1 MTFKTIVLTHLL
13 LLWVGSVSK
22 ASDAAER
29 SARDSDVLDI
39 PMDALTATDA
49 LAQHM
54 FRLYE
59 RYIVQLNGLKDENT
73 VRSFKAKPE
82 NVEQRVLYRLNLT
95 SLQGSEVILTSTF
108 HFLFDKRPRQ
118 RSWFCQRFK
127 NPSCRNKNYN
137 HLPPFHLL
145 FRSPSSG
152 SAAGSFLGNITVVP
166 HRRGAWL
173 TKDVS
178 VIVKEARD
186 KNHLL
191 ITVELDYGDK
201 YQRYQDQLS
210 PSILPYLLVYANDL
224 AISEPNSVAMSLQR
238 YDPFLTDHQPTQS
251 PHASPDLRVKRDLDI
266 DFPDP
271 IENNELPE
279 VEHNSFKQH
288 DMWESAYFA
297 LKPKAFKK
305 ERRRKGQEH
314 SDGFSKSQVLKFD
327 EKTMKKARRRQWKEP
342 QGCSRRYMKVD
353 FSDIGWNEWVLSP
366 KSFDAFYCAGTCE
379 FPIPKVVRPSN
390 HAAIQSIVKAVGI
403 IPGIPEPCCVP
414 EKMKSLAVLFLDE
427 SKNIVLKIYPNMSVE
442 TCACR

>member
-1 MTFKTIVLTHLL
+1 MHLL
-13 LLWVGSVSK
+13 LFWIGSVTK
-22 ASDAAER
+22 ASDAEER

-54 FRLYE
+54 FKLYE
-59 RYIVQLNGLKDENT
+59 KYNVESNRPKDGNT
-73 VRSFKAKPE
+73 VRSFKANPE
-82 NVEQRVLYRLNLT
+82 NVEQRVLYWLNLT

-108 HFLFDKRPRQ
+108 HFFFDKRPRQ

-137 HLPPFHLL
+137 HLPSFHFL
-145 FRSPSSG
+145 FHSHSSG
-152 SAAGSFLGNITVVP
+152 SAAGSLLGNITVVP

-178 VIVKEARD
+178 VIIKEARD

-210 PSILPYLLVYANDL
+210 PSSIPYLLVYANDL
-224 AISEPNSVAMSLQR
+224 AISEPNSVALSLQR

-251 PHASPDLRVKRDLDI
+251 PDASPDLRVKRELDI
-266 DFPDP
+266 DFTDP

-279 VEHNSFKQH
+279 VEYNSFKQH

-297 LKPKAFKK
+297 LKPKTFKK
-305 ERRRKGQEH
+305 DRQRKGQEH
-314 SDGFSKSQVLKFD
+314 SDGFGKSQVLEFD
-327 EKTMKKARRRQWKEP
+327 QKTMKKARRRQWKEP
-342 QGCSRRYMKVD
+342 RGCSRRYLKVD
-353 FSDIGWNEWVLSP
+353 FADIGWNEWVLSP

-390 HAAIQSIVKAVGI
+390 HATIQSIVKAVGI

>member
-1 MTFKTIVLTHLL
+1 M
-13 LLWVGSVSK
+13 
-22 ASDAAER
+22 
-29 SARDSDVLDI
+29 
-39 PMDALTATDA
+39 
-49 LAQHM
+49 
-54 FRLYE
+54 
-59 RYIVQLNGLKDENT
+59 
-73 VRSFKAKPE
+73 
-82 NVEQRVLYRLNLT
+82 
-95 SLQGSEVILTSTF
+95 
-108 HFLFDKRPRQ
+108 
-118 RSWFCQRFK
+118 
-127 NPSCRNKNYN
+127 
-137 HLPPFHLL
+137 
-145 FRSPSSG
+145 
-152 SAAGSFLGNITVVP
+152 VP

-173 TKDVS
+173 SKDVS
-178 VIVKEARD
+178 VIIKEARD

-238 YDPFLTDHQPTQS
+238 YDPLLTDHQPTQS
-251 PHASPDLRVKRDLDI
+251 PHASPDLRAKRELDI

-305 ERRRKGQEH
+305 ERRRKDQEH

-353 FSDIGWNEWVLSP
+353 FADIGWNEWVLSP

-379 FPIPKVVRPSN
+379 FPIPKVRGAHSVAANVNSLDMLKYLKTTMVKTLSVARDFKQRIPSEN
-390 HAAIQSIVKAVGI
+390 LSVPAQLKHTNFMCNYSKVIVCLMG
-403 IPGIPEPCCVP
+403 
-414 EKMKSLAVLFLDE
+414 VLNTVWTHFLTFLPY
-427 SKNIVLKIYPNMSVE
+427 N
-442 TCACR
+442 